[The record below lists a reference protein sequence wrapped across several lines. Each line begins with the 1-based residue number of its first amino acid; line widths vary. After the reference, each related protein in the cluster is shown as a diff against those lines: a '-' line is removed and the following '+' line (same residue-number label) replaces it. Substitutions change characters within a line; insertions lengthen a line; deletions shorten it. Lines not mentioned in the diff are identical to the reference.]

1 MLKIFDSSPLPFS
14 IVIQSHNR
22 NATSSTPKTV
32 RISLDH
38 FLQHHPAHPPQS
50 PFNRHARLPSLL
62 SNCLLWLTFVF
73 AIIVLQLEK
82 HSMTNTIRL
91 IYGILMLIIIL
102 TCYVFIL
109 IESRGCVE
117 QILLKKRLQ
126 IDLVKRELA
135 LIQREPKMM
144 QHLSV
149 SATNYY
155 NSLRRKFIDYQVK
168 REWKRSRRELPLM
181 LPVVRSIDVSTF
193 PIVFLPRDVFD
204 RNAVPYSFVPF
215 EYSWFHHWFDASLS
229 DFLRISSGYY
239 RSRRGNRSRWH
250 RRWISTFA
258 IETLS
263 LAEYVRFDR
272 FRSADEIGA
281 HPPSHPLSISRS
293 EASGMFNR
301 TTTDVFDVW
310 QSRDDPW
317 TLVSHREH
325 LLDHDL
331 FRTLVALPADFRV
344 FHSQNR
350 RARLRSNRRSHAST
364 NEKTPRAQLTVT
376 EQIFLILRIK
386 RKHRIF
392 FVRSF
397 VRFRWLTIGLQ
408 WSQWKALP
416 FSFRRRLSVLLLF
429 ACTSERANKWTKI
442 NGVAVMNDL

>member
-168 REWKRSRRELPLM
+168 RE
-181 LPVVRSIDVSTF
+181 
-193 PIVFLPRDVFD
+193 
-204 RNAVPYSFVPF
+204 
-215 EYSWFHHWFDASLS
+215 
-229 DFLRISSGYY
+229 
-239 RSRRGNRSRWH
+239 
-250 RRWISTFA
+250 
-258 IETLS
+258 
-263 LAEYVRFDR
+263 
-272 FRSADEIGA
+272 
-281 HPPSHPLSISRS
+281 
-293 EASGMFNR
+293 
-301 TTTDVFDVW
+301 
-310 QSRDDPW
+310 
-317 TLVSHREH
+317 
-325 LLDHDL
+325 
-331 FRTLVALPADFRV
+331 
-344 FHSQNR
+344 
-350 RARLRSNRRSHAST
+350 
-364 NEKTPRAQLTVT
+364 
-376 EQIFLILRIK
+376 
-386 RKHRIF
+386 
-392 FVRSF
+392 
-397 VRFRWLTIGLQ
+397 
-408 WSQWKALP
+408 
-416 FSFRRRLSVLLLF
+416 
-429 ACTSERANKWTKI
+429 
-442 NGVAVMNDL
+442 